1 MAGYSSVVH
10 NRLKAEWT
18 VAIPASVAL
27 SDKIAGANSARTMQ
41 KTLSQTMEPMTLK
54 LRWTMAARFAFLFV
68 PKEARMAVMHVPMFC
83 PMMMGI
89 AAA

>member
-1 MAGYSSVVH
+1 
-10 NRLKAEWT
+10 
-18 VAIPASVAL
+18 
-27 SDKIAGANSARTMQ
+27 MQ
-41 KTLSQTMEPMTLK
+41 KTLIQTMEPMTLK